1 MKKNIFL
8 LVNHV
13 DHSPFHPL
21 YRIVQLGPLCRNRMA
36 SSYILKE
43 TYMKKIILL
52 SVLFVSLL
60 NAVAQPI
67 PRQSIQD
74 DVIGWMKV
82 YHFKGVKESKKVD
95 DKLYSAAQLSIC
107 DSLANWIQASYIP
120 KGGLGDVKKAVSD
133 QLGLYNQHTAGQPQ
147 SYGAYSKTYTE
158 LKYNS
163 SKKMEPFTNG
173 HVYWGVFANQIPG
186 DWAVRDICTP
196 TQYYFTMPSFES
208 SEIGPEKTKEYHD
221 LSKIEN
227 LKLYITLWVKNLG
240 FGGGNEA
247 VLLCKDN
254 KSPFV
259 KISKGEFLQAM
270 EATIPRYYEAE
281 KKKISEREQGVQE
294 RVNREVKQLDEK
306 IKRFRDGLNKNKEK
320 YKNRLGELATTA
332 AQPSLNDLDNGRDL
346 FSAGYLTDTES
357 TSGRLPVYKV
367 DPAMAELCKK
377 DKPQWILISWNYSP
391 NDPIEKHQHE
401 SIINNF
407 NFDYV
412 YNFFFNPEK
421 IKGQPYKP
429 LRSPLYKEAV
439 VVTAASEASK
449 KSAADKNIHFFE
461 DFSTTAVGK
470 TPIGWKTNL
479 ASDGSSSVVAKPDG
493 LEGNWAILA
502 KGYTLIP
509 NGIKKPLP
517 QNFTIS
523 YDMVAAQ
530 NFTWGAKGLTF
541 KLAKETSPGN
551 AESYLEVKIRPGFD
565 GRDGEV
571 AIEAKFPSP
580 PGYFNG
586 SKWLVAKGF
595 SNNKMN
601 NRINV
606 TIKKNGETLELFVD
620 KNKIAEYEKAIPAAH
635 LFNAVSFYSFG
646 GDTENDKFYVSNIK
660 ITKD

>member
-1 MKKNIFL
+1 MRKILLPSLILFS
-8 LVNHV
+8 LVNAM
-13 DHSPFHPL
+13 
-21 YRIVQLGPLCRNRMA
+21 G
-36 SSYILKE
+36 
-43 TYMKKIILL
+43 
-52 SVLFVSLL
+52 
-60 NAVAQPI
+60 QPI
-67 PRQSIQD
+67 PPNSIEN

-82 YHFKGVKESKKVD
+82 YHFKGAKESKRVD
-95 DKLYSAAQLSIC
+95 NKLYSVAQMSIC
-107 DSLANWIQASYIP
+107 DTLANWMQASYMP
-120 KGGLGDVKKAVSD
+120 KGGLGDVKRSVSG
-133 QLGLYNQHTAGQPQ
+133 QLGLYNQHLAGQPQ

-163 SKKMEPFTNG
+163 SKKMEPFTNS
-173 HVYWGVFANQIPG
+173 HSYWGVFANEIPG
-186 DWAVRDICTP
+186 DWGVRDICTP

-208 SEIGPEKTKEYHD
+208 SEMDPEKTKEYHD

-227 LKLYITLWVKNLG
+227 LKPYITLWVKNLG

-259 KISKGEFLQAM
+259 KITKGEFLQAM
-270 EATIPRYYEAE
+270 EAAIPRYYESE

-306 IKRFRDGLNKNKEK
+306 IARFSDGLNRNKQK
-320 YKNRLGELATTA
+320 YKDRLGELATTA

-391 NDPIEKHQHE
+391 NYPIEKHQHE

-407 NFDYV
+407 NFGYV

-421 IKGQPYKP
+421 VKGQPYKP

-439 VVTAASEASK
+439 VVAAASEASRK
-449 KSAADKNIHFFE
+449 NVADKNVHFFE
-461 DFSTTAVGK
+461 DFSTTTGGK

-479 ASDGSSSVVAKPDG
+479 AQDGSSSVVAKPDG
-493 LEGNWAILA
+493 LEGNWAVMA
-502 KGYTLIP
+502 KGYTIIP
-509 NGIKKPLP
+509 NQMKKPLP
-517 QNFTIS
+517 QNFTLT

-571 AIEAKFPSP
+571 AVEAKFPAP

-586 SKWLVAKGF
+586 SKWLVATGF
-595 SNNKMN
+595 SNNKKY
-601 NRINV
+601 NRITV
-606 TIKKNGETLELFVD
+606 TIKKVGETLQLFID

-635 LFNAVSFYSFG
+635 LFNAVSFYTG
-646 GDTENDKFYVSNIK
+646 GGESENDKYYVSNIK

>member
-1 MKKNIFL
+1 MK
-8 LVNHV
+8 
-13 DHSPFHPL
+13 
-21 YRIVQLGPLCRNRMA
+21 RIA
-36 SSYILKE
+36 
-43 TYMKKIILL
+43 LL
-52 SVLFVSLL
+52 SLLLFSLFTSI
-60 NAVAQPI
+60 AQPI
-67 PRQSIQD
+67 PPSTIEN

-82 YHFKGVKESKKVD
+82 YHFKGAKEPKKVD
-95 DKLYSAAQLSIC
+95 NKLYSVAQLSIC
-107 DSLANWIQASYIP
+107 DTLANWIQASYMP
-120 KGGLGDVKKAVSD
+120 KGGLGDVKRSVSE
-133 QLGLYNQHTAGQPQ
+133 QLGLYNQYTAGKPQ

-163 SKKMEPFTNG
+163 SKKMEPYTNSNS
-173 HVYWGVFANQIPG
+173 YWGVFANEIPG
-186 DWAVRDICTP
+186 DWGVRDICTP

-208 SEIGPEKTKEYHD
+208 SEMDPEKTKEYHD

-227 LKLYITLWVKNLG
+227 LKPYITLWVKNLG

-259 KISKGEFLQAM
+259 KITKGEFLQAM
-270 EATIPRYYEAE
+270 EAAIPRYYESE

-294 RVNREVKQLDEK
+294 RVDREVKQLDEK
-306 IKRFRDGLNKNKEK
+306 IRRYSDGLNKNKEK

-332 AQPSLNDLDNGRDL
+332 AQPSLNDLDTGRDL

-357 TSGRLPVYKV
+357 ISGRLPVYKV

-391 NDPIEKHQHE
+391 NYPIEKHQHE
-401 SIINNF
+401 SIIYNF

-421 IKGQPYKP
+421 VKGQPYKP

-439 VVTAASEASK
+439 VVAAASATATK
-449 KSAADKNIHFFE
+449 NVADKNIHFFE

-479 ASDGSSSVVAKPDG
+479 AQDGSASVVTKPDG
-493 LEGNWAILA
+493 LEGNWAVMA
-502 KGYTLIP
+502 KGYTIVP
-509 NGIKKPLP
+509 NQIKKPLP
-517 QNFTIS
+517 QNFTLT

-530 NFTWGAKGLTF
+530 KFTWGAKGLTF

-571 AIEAKFPSP
+571 AVDAKFPAP

-586 SKWLVAKGF
+586 SKWLVATGF
-595 SNNKMN
+595 SNDKKY
-601 NRINV
+601 NRITV
-606 TIKKNGETLELFVD
+606 TIKKVGEMLQLFID

-635 LFNAVSFYSFG
+635 LFNAMSFYTGG
-646 GDTENDKFYVSNIK
+646 GDSENDKYYVSNIK

>member
-1 MKKNIFL
+1 MRK
-8 LVNHV
+8 
-13 DHSPFHPL
+13 
-21 YRIVQLGPLCRNRMA
+21 
-36 SSYILKE
+36 
-43 TYMKKIILL
+43 ILL
-52 SVLFVSLL
+52 PSLILFSLI
-60 NAVAQPI
+60 NVMGQQI
-67 PRQSIQD
+67 PPSSIEN

-82 YHFKGVKESKKVD
+82 YHFKGAKESKKVD
-95 DKLYSAAQLSIC
+95 NKLYSIAQLSIC
-107 DSLANWIQASYIP
+107 DTLANWIQASYMP
-120 KGGLGDVKKAVSD
+120 KGGLGDVKRTVSE
-133 QLGLYNQHTAGQPQ
+133 QLGLYNQYTAGKPQ
-147 SYGAYSKTYTE
+147 SYGAFSKTYTE

-163 SKKMEPFTNG
+163 SKKMEPFTNSNS
-173 HVYWGVFANQIPG
+173 YWGVFANEVPG
-186 DWAVRDICTP
+186 DWGIRDICTP

-208 SEIGPEKTKEYHD
+208 SEMDPEKTKEYHD
-221 LSKIEN
+221 LSKIEK
-227 LKLYITLWVKNLG
+227 LKPYTTLWIKNLG

-259 KISKGEFLQAM
+259 KITKGEYIQAI
-270 EATIPRYYEAE
+270 EAAIPRYYESE

-306 IKRFRDGLNKNKEK
+306 IARLSDGLNKNKQK
-320 YKNRLGELATTA
+320 YKDRLGELATTG
-332 AQPSLNDLDNGRDL
+332 AQPSLNDLDTGRDL
-346 FSAGYLTDTES
+346 FSAGYLTDPES
-357 TSGRLPVYKV
+357 TSRRLPVYKV

-391 NDPIEKHQHE
+391 NYLIEKHQHE

-421 IKGQPYKP
+421 VKGQPYKP

-439 VVTAASEASK
+439 VVAAASEAATK
-449 KSAADKNIHFFE
+449 ITADKNVHFFE
-461 DFSTTAVGK
+461 DFSTTVVGK
-470 TPIGWKTNL
+470 SPIGWKTSL
-479 ASDGSSSVVAKPDG
+479 AADGSSSVVTKPDG
-493 LEGNWAILA
+493 LEGNWALLA

-523 YDMVAAQ
+523 YDVVAAQ
-530 NFTWGAKGLTF
+530 NFTWGAKALAF

-551 AESYLEVKIRPGFD
+551 AESFLEVRIRPGFD
-565 GRDGEV
+565 GRDGEF

-586 SKWLVAKGF
+586 SKWLVATGF
-595 SNNKMN
+595 SNNKKN
-601 NRINV
+601 NRISV
-606 TIKKNGETLELFVD
+606 TIKKTEETLQLFVD

-635 LFNAVSFYSFG
+635 LFNAMSFYSSG
-646 GDTENDKFYVSNIK
+646 GNSENDKYFVSNIK

>member
-1 MKKNIFL
+1 M
-8 LVNHV
+8 
-13 DHSPFHPL
+13 
-21 YRIVQLGPLCRNRMA
+21 
-36 SSYILKE
+36 
-43 TYMKKIILL
+43 KIII
-52 SVLFVSLL
+52 VLCILFSSFL
-60 NAVAQPI
+60 NSIAQPI
-67 PRQSIQD
+67 PPNAIEN
-74 DVIGWMKV
+74 DVIGWMRV
-82 YHFKGVKESKKVD
+82 YHFKGAKESKKVD
-95 DKLYSAAQLSIC
+95 NKLYSVAQLSIC
-107 DSLANWIQASYIP
+107 DTLANWIQASYMP
-120 KGGLGDVKKAVSD
+120 KGGLGDVKRSVSE
-133 QLGLYNQHTAGQPQ
+133 QLGLYNQYTAGKPQ

-163 SKKMEPFTNG
+163 SKKMEPFTNANS
-173 HVYWGVFANQIPG
+173 YWGVFANEIPG
-186 DWAVRDICTP
+186 DWGVRDICTP

-208 SEIGPEKTKEYHD
+208 SEMDPEKTKEYHD

-227 LKLYITLWVKNLG
+227 LTPYITLWIKNLG

-259 KISKGEFLQAM
+259 KITKGEFLQAM
-270 EATIPRYYEAE
+270 EAAIPRYYESE

-306 IKRFRDGLNKNKEK
+306 IARFSDGLNKNKQK
-320 YKNRLGELATTA
+320 YKDRLGELATA
-332 AQPSLNDLDNGRDL
+332 GAQPSLNDLDNGRDL
-346 FSAGYLTDTES
+346 FSGGYLTDPES

-391 NDPIEKHQHE
+391 NYPIEKHQHE

-407 NFDYV
+407 NFGYV
-412 YNFFFNPEK
+412 YNFFFYPEK
-421 IKGQPYKP
+421 VKGQPYKP

-439 VVTAASEASK
+439 VVTAASAAATK
-449 KSAADKNIHFFE
+449 NVADKNVHFFE
-461 DFSTTAVGK
+461 DFSTTEVGK

-479 ASDGSSSVVAKPDG
+479 AQDGSASVVTKPDG
-493 LEGNWAILA
+493 LEGNWVVMA
-502 KGYTLIP
+502 KGYTIIP
-509 NGIKKPLP
+509 NQIKKPFP
-517 QNFTIS
+517 QDFKLT

-551 AESYLEVKIRPGFD
+551 AESFLQLRIRPGFD

-571 AIEAKFPSP
+571 EIEGKFASP
-580 PGYFNG
+580 PGYLNG
-586 SKWLVAKGF
+586 SKWLVATGF
-595 SNNKMN
+595 SNNKKI
-601 NRINV
+601 NRITV
-606 TIKKNGETLELFVD
+606 TIKKTGETLQVFVD

-635 LFNAVSFYSFG
+635 LFNAISFYAG
-646 GDTENDKFYVSNIK
+646 GGYNENDNYYVSNIK

>member
-1 MKKNIFL
+1 MK
-8 LVNHV
+8 
-13 DHSPFHPL
+13 
-21 YRIVQLGPLCRNRMA
+21 
-36 SSYILKE
+36 
-43 TYMKKIILL
+43 TILL
-52 SVLFVSLL
+52 PSLLFVSLL
-60 NAVAQPI
+60 HAMAQPI

-82 YHFKGVKESKKVD
+82 YHFKGTKESKKVD
-95 DKLYSAAQLSIC
+95 DKVYSAAQLSIC
-107 DSLANWIQASYIP
+107 DTLANWIQASYMP
-120 KGGLGDVKKAVSD
+120 KGALGDVKKGVSAK
-133 QLGLYNQHTAGQPQ
+133 LGLYNQHIAGQPQ
-147 SYGAYSKTYTE
+147 SYGAYSNTYTD

-163 SKKMEPFTNG
+163 SKKIEPYTSNNL
-173 HVYWGVFANQIPG
+173 YWGVMANQIPG
-186 DWAVRDICTP
+186 DWPIRDICTP
-196 TQYYFTMPSFES
+196 NQYYFTMPSFEA
-208 SEIGPEKTKEYHD
+208 SEIGAEKAKELYG
-221 LSKIEN
+221 LGKIEN
-227 LKLYITLWVKNLG
+227 LKPYITLWVKNTG
-240 FGGGNEA
+240 FGGGNEV

-259 KISKGEFLQAM
+259 KITKGEYLQELEKAL
-270 EATIPRYYEAE
+270 PRYYESE
-281 KKKISEREQGVQE
+281 KKKISEREQGDEQRINVA
-294 RVNREVKQLDEK
+294 VKQFDVVIE
-306 IKRFRDGLNKNKEK
+306 RYREGLKKNKEK
-320 YKNRLGELATTA
+320 YKDRLSELATTG
-332 AQPSLNDLDNGRDL
+332 AQPRLVDLDAGRDI
-346 FSAGYLTDTES
+346 FSGGYLTDPEV
-357 TSGRLPVYKV
+357 TSGRQSVYKV

-391 NDPIEKHQHE
+391 NDPIDKHQHE

-421 IKGQPYKP
+421 VKGQPYKP

-449 KSAADKNIHFFE
+449 NNAADKNIHFFE

-479 ASDGSSSVVAKPDG
+479 AADGSSSVVTKPDG
-493 LEGNWAILA
+493 LEGNWALVA
-502 KGYTLIP
+502 KGYTLTP

-523 YDMVAAQ
+523 YDVVAAQ
-530 NFTWGAKGLTF
+530 NYTWGAKAFAF

-551 AESYLEVKIRPGFD
+551 AESFLEVRTRPGFD
-565 GRDGEV
+565 GRDGEF

-586 SKWLVAKGF
+586 DKWLVATGF
-595 SNNKMN
+595 SNNKKN
-601 NRINV
+601 NRISV
-606 TIKKNGETLELFVD
+606 TIKKTGETLQLFVD

-635 LFNAVSFYSFG
+635 LFNAMLFYSYG
-646 GDTENDKFYVSNIK
+646 GDSENDKYYISNIK